1 MPKYTTSYKP
11 PKRHR
16 PTSSRPMALPNQGSR
31 SNLPRLNHSGRN
43 NIRGPRLS
51 QKNERKPYA
60 IIAIVCSA
68 LVFLATIIWYN
79 NRGVDITLNGYETS
93 VHINSTIPQLIESEG
108 LQLAAGNMID
118 VDDVLLER
126 GVGEAYHC
134 QINGKHVTVEDCAE
148 YKIVGGEEI
157 TLANGEDIYEEHEV
171 ESTEIQ
177 PTVTMEGSGAVQYV
191 SQWGIPGRSEKWTGK
206 VSGKTVERGV
216 VQEVVNAV
224 ITCSSVVP
232 SDGGKYIALTFDEAP
247 SSHTEEILAI
257 LTEKDVHATF
267 FAIGQDASESKKTLK
282 AIIDQ
287 GSEIGTCGQSNET
300 MTEMDQKTLRSDLE
314 KGLQANKAATD
325 TTAYLR
331 SPYGGSG
338 FGLREWSY
346 SMDLIAAN
354 VLWNV
359 DSGDWLLPGSDAI
372 VQNVLGSVTNG
383 DIVELS
389 DNDETA
395 EQLLEALPQ
404 IIDALKADGYK
415 IVTVSELLKTDSK
428 FPDWV
433 TSGQV
438 GMPKDAVLPHANVAV
453 DR

>member
-16 PTSSRPMALPNQGSR
+16 PTSSRPLALPNQGSR

-79 NRGVDITLNGYETS
+79 NRGVDIKLNGYETS

-108 LQLAAGNMID
+108 LQPAAGNMLD
-118 VDDVLLER
+118 VTDELLER
-126 GVGEAYHC
+126 SVGEEYHC
-134 QINGKHVTVEDCAE
+134 EINGKHVSVKDCAE

-157 TLANGEDIYEEHEV
+157 TITDGEDVYEKHEV

-177 PTVTMEGSGAVQYV
+177 PTVTMEGSGAIQYV
-191 SQWGIPGRSEKWTGK
+191 SEWGIPGRSERWTGK
-206 VSGKTVERGV
+206 VSGKTAERGV

-224 ITCSSVVP
+224 ITSSSVSP

-257 LTEKDVHATF
+257 LTEKGVHATF
-267 FAIGQDASESKKTLK
+267 FVVGQDVEGNKDALR
-282 AIIDQ
+282 AITDQ
-287 GSEIGTCGQSNET
+287 GSELGTCGSSNQL
-300 MTEMDQKTLRSDLE
+300 MTEMGQDSLRADLE
-314 KGLQANKAATD
+314 KGLEANKGTTS

-331 SPYGGSG
+331 SPYGSTG

-395 EQLLEALPQ
+395 GQLLEALPK

-415 IVTVSELLKTDSK
+415 IVTVTELIKTDPK

>member
-16 PTSSRPMALPNQGSR
+16 PTSSHPLVLPNQGSR

-51 QKNERKPYA
+51 KKNERKPYA

-79 NRGVDITLNGYETS
+79 NRGVDITLNGYKTS

-108 LQLAAGNMID
+108 LQLAAGNMLD
-118 VDDVLLER
+118 VEDELLER
-126 GVGEAYHC
+126 GVGEEYHC
-134 QINGKHVTVEDCAE
+134 EVNGKHLSVKDCAE
-148 YKIVGGEEI
+148 YKISGGEEI
-157 TLANGEDIYEEHEV
+157 ALTNGEDVYEEHDV
-171 ESTEIQ
+171 ETTEIQ
-177 PTVTMEGSGAVQYV
+177 PTVTMEGSGAIQYV
-191 SQWGIPGRSEKWTGK
+191 SEWGIPGRSEKWTGK
-206 VSGKTVERGV
+206 VSGKTAERGV

-224 ITCSSVVP
+224 ITCSSVSP
-232 SDGGKYIALTFDEAP
+232 SDGGKYVALTFDEAP
-247 SSHTEEILAI
+247 SAFTQDILDI

-267 FAIGQDASESKKTLK
+267 FAIGEDVSASKKTLK
-282 AIIDQ
+282 AITDQ
-287 GSEIGTCGQSNET
+287 GSEIGTCGQSNEL
-300 MTEMDQKTLRSDLE
+300 MTEMDKDSLRADIE
-314 KGLQANKAATD
+314 NGLKANRAATD
-325 TTAYLR
+325 TTAFLR
-331 SPYGGSG
+331 SPYGSSG
-338 FGLREWSY
+338 FGLLEWSN
-346 SMDLIAAN
+346 SMDLVAAN

-359 DSGDWLLPGSDAI
+359 DSGDWLLSGSDSI
-372 VQNVLGSVTNG
+372 VQNVLDSVTNG

-428 FPDWV
+428 FPEWV

-438 GMPKDAVLPHANVAV
+438 SMPKDAVLPHANVV
-453 DR
+453 SGR